1 MDGLIQAFKN
11 FGAARLIAFAGAIL
25 ATVFVFSLIIGRIG
39 QPPMRVLFSGLAP
52 QDAASIIQALETQ
65 NIPHELDGAG
75 SIIKVPDDQV
85 DRLRITLASDG
96 LAGGI
101 VGKEIFDQ
109 DSSFGRTSFELNV
122 NLVRAIEGE
131 LSRTI
136 RNIQSVSEARVHVV
150 LPERRPF
157 QRDASEPSASIL
169 VRTVGGGLGARQV
182 QAIQS
187 LVASA
192 VPGLTPD
199 NVTISDTA
207 GRLLSDGAS
216 EPQLGSFT
224 SFEEARVNK
233 ERLYR
238 EKIEDL
244 LSRYVGEGNVRA
256 EVSIDINLNRT
267 TRNQVTY
274 DPDGQVVVSQNTS
287 ENTSRDETST
297 PTPDTATVA
306 NNLPDAQQSSNTSVN
321 TSSDTNEVTN
331 FENSK
336 TETITVVEPGEIQQL
351 RISVLVNS
359 NALTPSTDADT
370 DGAQQTQDTPI
381 DTATLEE
388 LVKAAVPY
396 DEARDDQITVRAL
409 AFAPVEEL
417 EAPEEPFNILGAG
430 INQLV
435 SIGTNIG
442 LFILGVMFLLMI
454 VRPVVMKLIET
465 IPTPSE
471 EPEPAQIENQAA
483 ETPALF
489 APDSPV
495 TADVVAAAAAGDESA
510 AAIVRAA
517 KNSGSLALENF
528 GVDSKIDVAQ
538 VEGRLQES
546 AVKKVADIIK
556 SHPDESVAILRNWL
570 YAE

>member
-25 ATVFVFSLIIGRIG
+25 ATVFVFTLIIGRVG

-52 QDAASIIQALETQ
+52 QDASTIVQSLEAQ
-65 NIPHELDGAG
+65 NVAYELEAG
-75 SIIKVPDDQV
+75 GTIIKVPDDQV
-85 DRLRITLASDG
+85 DRLRITLAGDG

-136 RNIQSVSEARVHVV
+136 RNIQSISEARVHVV

-157 QRDASEPSASIL
+157 QREASEPSASIL
-169 VRTVGGGLGARQV
+169 VRTVGGGLGGRQV

-216 EPQLGSFT
+216 QTQIGSF
-224 SFEEARVNK
+224 SSLEEARVNK

-238 EKIEDL
+238 EKIENML
-244 LSRYVGEGNVRA
+244 IRYVGEGNVRA

-267 TRNQVTY
+267 TRNQVTF
-274 DPDGQVVVSQNTS
+274 DPDGQVVVSQNS
-287 ENTSRDETST
+287 RENTSRDETSN

-321 TSSDTNEVTN
+321 TTSDLDETTN

-336 TETITVVEPGEIQQL
+336 TETITVIEPGEIEQL

-359 NALTPSTDADT
+359 NALTPPPNAD
-370 DGAQQTQDTPI
+370 GTPSQAAPVDI
-381 DTATLEE
+381 AALEE
-388 LVKAAVPY
+388 LVKTAVPY
-396 DEARDDQITVRAL
+396 DEGRDDQLTVQAL

-417 EAPEEPFNILGAG
+417 APTEEPFNILGASL
-430 INQLV
+430 NQII
-435 SIGTNIG
+435 SISTNIG
-442 LFILGVMFLLMI
+442 MIILGILFLMTI

-465 IPTPSE
+465 IPVPSD
-471 EPEPAQIENQAA
+471 EPDATAQLEDQSAD
-483 ETPALF
+483 TPALF
-489 APDSPV
+489 APDAPV

-510 AAIVRAA
+510 AAVVRAA

-528 GVDSKIDVAQ
+528 GVESKIDVAQ
-538 VEGRLQES
+538 VEGRIQES
-546 AVKKVADIIK
+546 AVKRVAEIIK

-570 YAE
+570 YAD

>member
-1 MDGLIQAFKN
+1 MDGLIQAFKS
-11 FGAARLIAFAGAIL
+11 FGTARLIAFAGAIL
-25 ATVFVFSLIIGRIG
+25 ATIFVFSLIIGRIG
-39 QPPMRVLFSGLAP
+39 QPPMRILFSGLAP
-52 QDAASIIQALETQ
+52 QDAATIVQSLETQ
-65 NIPHELDGAG
+65 GVPHEIEAGG

-85 DRLRITLASDG
+85 DRLRITLAGDG
-96 LAGGI
+96 LAGSI

-122 NLVRAIEGE
+122 NFVRAIEGE

-136 RNIQSVSEARVHVV
+136 RNIQSISEARVHVV

-169 VRTVGGGLGARQV
+169 VRTVGGGLGGRQV

-216 EPQLGSFT
+216 ETQIGSF
-224 SFEEARVNK
+224 SSLEEARINK

-244 LSRYVGEGNVRA
+244 LARYVGKGNVRA

-267 TRNQVTY
+267 TRNQVTF
-274 DPDGQVVVSQNTS
+274 DPDAQVVVSQNS
-287 ENTSRDETST
+287 RENTSRDETST

-321 TSSDTNEVTN
+321 TTSDLDETTN

-336 TETITVVEPGEIQQL
+336 TETITVVEPGEIKQL

-359 NALTPSTDADT
+359 DALTPPPAE
-370 DGAQQTQDTPI
+370 DGTPSQTAPI
-381 DTATLEE
+381 DTAALEE

-396 DEARDDQITVRAL
+396 DEARDDQITVQAL
-409 AFAPVEEL
+409 TFAPAEEL
-417 EAPEEPFNILGAG
+417 EPPEEPFNILGASV
-430 INQLV
+430 NQLIN
-435 SIGTNIG
+435 IGTSVG
-442 LFILGVMFLLMI
+442 LFILGAMFLLMI
-454 VRPVVMKLIET
+454 VRPIVMKLIET
-465 IPTPSE
+465 IPAPVE
-471 EPEPAQIENQAA
+471 EPTPAQIEDQAA
-483 ETPALF
+483 DTPALF
-489 APDSPV
+489 APDTPV

-517 KNSGSLALENF
+517 KSSGSLALDNF
-528 GVDSKIDVAQ
+528 GVESKIDVAQ
-538 VEGRLQES
+538 VEGRIQES
-546 AVKKVADIIK
+546 AVKRVAEIIK
-556 SHPDESVAILRNWL
+556 AHPDESVAILRNWL
-570 YAE
+570 YAD

>member
-1 MDGLIQAFKN
+1 VDGLIQAFKN
-11 FGAARLIAFAGAIL
+11 FGAARLIAFTGAVM
-25 ATVFVFSLIIGRIG
+25 ATIFIFILIIGRIG

-52 QDAASIIQALETQ
+52 QDASTIVQSLEAQ
-65 NIPHELDGAG
+65 NIPYELDAGG
-75 SIIKVPDDQV
+75 SIVKVPDDQV
-85 DRLRITLASDG
+85 DRLRITLAGDG

-131 LSRTI
+131 LARTI
-136 RNIQSVSEARVHVV
+136 RNIQSISEVRVHVV
-150 LPERRPF
+150 MPERRPF
-157 QRDASEPSASIL
+157 QREASEPSASIL
-169 VRTVGGGLGARQV
+169 VRTVGGGLGNRQV

-192 VPGLTPD
+192 VPGLAPD

-216 EPQLGSFT
+216 EQQFGSF
-224 SFEEARVNK
+224 SSLEEARVNK

-238 EKIEDL
+238 DKIESML
-244 LSRYVGEGNVRA
+244 IRYVGEGNVRA
-256 EVSIDINLNRT
+256 EVSIDMNLNRT

-274 DPDGQVVVSQNTS
+274 DPDGQVIVSQNS
-287 ENTSRDETST
+287 RENTSRDESST
-297 PTPDTATVA
+297 PTADTATVS

-321 TSSDTNEVTN
+321 TTSDLDETTN

-336 TETITVVEPGEIQQL
+336 TETITVIEPGEIEQL

-359 NALTPSTDADT
+359 NALTSPPAD
-370 DGAQQTQDTPI
+370 DGTPAE
-381 DTATLEE
+381 TATVDVAALEE
-388 LVKAAVPY
+388 LVKTAVPFN
-396 DEARDDQITVRAL
+396 EARDDQLTVQAL

-417 EAPEEPFNILGAG
+417 APAEEPFNILGAG
-430 INQLV
+430 VNQLI
-435 SIGTNIG
+435 SIATNFG
-442 LFILGVMFLLMI
+442 LIILGIMFLLLI

-465 IPTPSE
+465 IPVPSD
-471 EPEPAQIENQAA
+471 EPEPAQLEDQATD
-483 ETPALF
+483 TPALF
-489 APDSPV
+489 APDAPV
-495 TADVVAAAAAGDESA
+495 TADVVAAAAAGDENA

-517 KNSGSLALENF
+517 KSSGNLALENF
-528 GVDSKIDVAQ
+528 GVESKIDVAQ
-538 VEGRLQES
+538 VEGRIQES
-546 AVKKVADIIK
+546 ALKRVADIIK
-556 SHPDESVAILRNWL
+556 THPDESVAILRNWL

>member
-1 MDGLIQAFKN
+1 VDGLIQAFKN

-25 ATVFVFSLIIGRIG
+25 ATVFVFTLIIGRVG

-52 QDAASIIQALETQ
+52 QDASTIVQSLEAQ
-65 NIPHELDGAG
+65 NVAYELEAG
-75 SIIKVPDDQV
+75 GTIIKVPDDQV
-85 DRLRITLASDG
+85 DRLRITLAGDG

-136 RNIQSVSEARVHVV
+136 RNIQSISEARVHVV

-157 QRDASEPSASIL
+157 QREASEPSASIL
-169 VRTVGGGLGARQV
+169 VRTVGGGLGGRQV

-216 EPQLGSFT
+216 QTQIGSF
-224 SFEEARVNK
+224 SSLEEARVNK

-238 EKIEDL
+238 EKIENML
-244 LSRYVGEGNVRA
+244 IRYVGEGNVRA

-267 TRNQVTY
+267 TRNQVTF
-274 DPDGQVVVSQNTS
+274 DPDGQVVVSQNS
-287 ENTSRDETST
+287 RENTSRDETSN

-321 TSSDTNEVTN
+321 TTSDLDETTN

-336 TETITVVEPGEIQQL
+336 TETITVIEPGEIEQL

-359 NALTPSTDADT
+359 NALTPPPNAD
-370 DGAQQTQDTPI
+370 GTPSQAAPVDI
-381 DTATLEE
+381 AALEE
-388 LVKAAVPY
+388 LVKTAVPY
-396 DEARDDQITVRAL
+396 DEGRDDQLTVQAL

-417 EAPEEPFNILGAG
+417 APTEEPFNILGASL
-430 INQLV
+430 NQII
-435 SIGTNIG
+435 SISTNIG
-442 LFILGVMFLLMI
+442 MIILGILFLMTI

-465 IPTPSE
+465 IPVPSD
-471 EPEPAQIENQAA
+471 EPDATAQLEDQSAD
-483 ETPALF
+483 TPALF
-489 APDSPV
+489 APDAPV

-510 AAIVRAA
+510 AAVVRAA

-528 GVDSKIDVAQ
+528 GVESKIDVAQ
-538 VEGRLQES
+538 VEGRIQES
-546 AVKKVADIIK
+546 AVKRVAEIIK

-570 YAE
+570 YAD

>member
-1 MDGLIQAFKN
+1 MNGLIQAFKS
-11 FGAARLIAFAGAIL
+11 FGTARLIAFAGAIL
-25 ATVFVFSLIIGRIG
+25 ATIFVFSLIIGRIG
-39 QPPMRVLFSGLAP
+39 QPPMRILFSGLAP
-52 QDAASIIQALETQ
+52 QDAATIVQSLETQ
-65 NIPHELDGAG
+65 GVTYQIEAGG

-85 DRLRITLASDG
+85 DRLRITLAGDG
-96 LAGGI
+96 LAGSI

-122 NLVRAIEGE
+122 NFVRAIEGE

-136 RNIQSVSEARVHVV
+136 RNIQSISEARVHVV

-169 VRTVGGGLGARQV
+169 VRTVGGGLGGRQV

-216 EPQLGSFT
+216 ETQIGSF
-224 SFEEARVNK
+224 SSLEEARINK

-244 LSRYVGEGNVRA
+244 LARYVGKENVRA

-267 TRNQVTY
+267 TRNQVTF
-274 DPDGQVVVSQNTS
+274 DPDAQVVVSQNS
-287 ENTSRDETST
+287 RENTSRDETST

-321 TSSDTNEVTN
+321 TTSDLDETTN

-336 TETITVVEPGEIQQL
+336 TETITVVEPGEIRQL

-359 NALTPSTDADT
+359 DALTPPPAD
-370 DGAQQTQDTPI
+370 DGTASQAAPI
-381 DTATLEE
+381 DTAALEE

-396 DEARDDQITVRAL
+396 DEARDDQITVQAL

-417 EAPEEPFNILGAG
+417 EPPEEPFNILGAG
-430 INQLV
+430 VNQLI
-435 SIGTNIG
+435 SLGTSVG
-442 LFILGVMFLLMI
+442 LFILGAMFLLMI
-454 VRPVVMKLIET
+454 VRPIVMKLIET
-465 IPTPSE
+465 IPAPVE
-471 EPEPAQIENQAA
+471 EPTPAQIEDQAA

-489 APDSPV
+489 APDAPV

-517 KNSGSLALENF
+517 KSSGSLALDNF
-528 GVDSKIDVAQ
+528 GVESKIDVAQ
-538 VEGRLQES
+538 VEGRIQES
-546 AVKKVADIIK
+546 AVKRVAEIIK
-556 SHPDESVAILRNWL
+556 AHPDESVAILRNWL
-570 YAE
+570 YAD

>member
-11 FGAARLIAFAGAIL
+11 FGAARLIAFAGALL
-25 ATVFVFSLIIGRIG
+25 ATIFIFSLIIGRVG

-52 QDAASIIQALETQ
+52 QDASTIVQSLEAQ
-65 NIPHELDGAG
+65 NVVYELEAG
-75 SIIKVPDDQV
+75 GTIIKVPDDQV
-85 DRLRITLASDG
+85 DRLRITLAGDG

-136 RNIQSVSEARVHVV
+136 RNIQSISEARVHVV

-157 QRDASEPSASIL
+157 QREASEPSASIL
-169 VRTVGGGLGARQV
+169 VRTVGGGLGGRQV

-216 EPQLGSFT
+216 QTQIGSF
-224 SFEEARVNK
+224 SSLEEARLNK

-238 EKIEDL
+238 EKIENML
-244 LSRYVGEGNVRA
+244 IRYVGEGNVRA

-267 TRNQVTY
+267 TRNQVTF
-274 DPDGQVVVSQNTS
+274 DPDGQVVVSQNS
-287 ENTSRDETST
+287 RENTSRDETSN

-321 TSSDTNEVTN
+321 TTSDLDETTN

-336 TETITVVEPGEIQQL
+336 TETVTIVEPGEIEQL

-359 NALTPSTDADT
+359 NALTPPPNE
-370 DGAQQTQDTPI
+370 DGTPSQTPPI
-381 DTATLEE
+381 DIAALEE
-388 LVKAAVPY
+388 LVKTAVPY
-396 DEARDDQITVRAL
+396 DEGRDDQLTVQAL

-417 EAPEEPFNILGAG
+417 AAAEEPFNILGASL
-430 INQLV
+430 NQII
-435 SIGTNIG
+435 SISTNVGMI
-442 LFILGVMFLLMI
+442 ILGILFLMTI

-465 IPTPSE
+465 IPVPSD
-471 EPEPAQIENQAA
+471 EPDATAQLEDQSA

-489 APDSPV
+489 APDAPV

-510 AAIVRAA
+510 AAVVRAA
-517 KNSGSLALENF
+517 KSSGSLALENF
-528 GVDSKIDVAQ
+528 GVESKIDVAQ
-538 VEGRLQES
+538 VEGRIQES
-546 AVKKVADIIK
+546 AVKRVAEIIK
-556 SHPDESVAILRNWL
+556 AHPDESVAILRNWL
-570 YAE
+570 YAD

>member
-1 MDGLIQAFKN
+1 VDGLIQAFKS
-11 FGAARLIAFAGAIL
+11 FGTARLIAFAGAIL
-25 ATVFVFSLIIGRIG
+25 ATIFVFSLIIGRIG
-39 QPPMRVLFSGLAP
+39 QPPMRILFSGLAP
-52 QDAASIIQALETQ
+52 QDAATIVQSLETQ
-65 NIPHELDGAG
+65 GVPHEIEAGG

-85 DRLRITLASDG
+85 DRLRITLAGDG
-96 LAGGI
+96 LAGSI

-122 NLVRAIEGE
+122 NFVRAIEGE

-136 RNIQSVSEARVHVV
+136 RNIQSISEARVHVV

-169 VRTVGGGLGARQV
+169 VRTVGGGLGGRQV

-216 EPQLGSFT
+216 ETQIGSF
-224 SFEEARVNK
+224 SSLEEARINK

-244 LSRYVGEGNVRA
+244 LARYVGKGNVRA

-267 TRNQVTY
+267 TRNQVTF
-274 DPDGQVVVSQNTS
+274 DPDAQVVVSQNS
-287 ENTSRDETST
+287 RENTSRDETST

-321 TSSDTNEVTN
+321 TTSDLDETTN

-336 TETITVVEPGEIQQL
+336 TETITVVEPGEIKQL

-359 NALTPSTDADT
+359 DALTPPPAE
-370 DGAQQTQDTPI
+370 DGTPSQTAPI
-381 DTATLEE
+381 DTAALEE

-396 DEARDDQITVRAL
+396 DEARDDQITVQAL
-409 AFAPVEEL
+409 TFAPAEEL
-417 EAPEEPFNILGAG
+417 EPPEEPFNILGASV
-430 INQLV
+430 NQLIN
-435 SIGTNIG
+435 IGTSVG
-442 LFILGVMFLLMI
+442 LFILGAMFLLMI
-454 VRPVVMKLIET
+454 VRPIVMKLIET
-465 IPTPSE
+465 IPAPVE
-471 EPEPAQIENQAA
+471 EPTPAQIEDQAA
-483 ETPALF
+483 DTPALF
-489 APDSPV
+489 APDTPV

-517 KNSGSLALENF
+517 KSSGSLALDNF
-528 GVDSKIDVAQ
+528 GVESKIDVAQ
-538 VEGRLQES
+538 VEGRIQES
-546 AVKKVADIIK
+546 AVKRVAEIIK
-556 SHPDESVAILRNWL
+556 AHPDESVAILRNWL
-570 YAE
+570 YAD